1 MSFIIKYKGRDV
13 FVKSYSETFEKEKMN
28 RKFVTT
34 KQAEDAEVFK
44 DFINAEQARGKR
56 QLLECEV
63 VPFESALISRIE
75 ELKAAILSKK

>member
-1 MSFIIKYKGRDV
+1 MSFIIKDRGRDV
-13 FVKSYSETFEKEKMN
+13 FIKSYSETFEKRKIN

-56 QLLECEV
+56 QLLEFEV
-63 VPFESALISRIE
+63 VPFDSALIRRIE
-75 ELKAAILSKK
+75 ELKASILGKK